1 MRVSD
6 ALKMRVKQPY
16 ERLVPARR
24 LGRGTRDQ
32 QKRGPAALKVV
43 LDVGVGGS
51 GHRHGALLS
60 LKGRLAPAR
69 YRNFDAHVKEEAVI
83 PPFRARGARPSCTGA
98 EASACPEWVGL
109 VWEERKG
116 ISAPQLPGE
125 RPS

>member
-6 ALKMRVKQPY
+6 ELKMRVKQPY

-24 LGRGTRDQ
+24 LGRETGDQ

-43 LDVGVGGS
+43 LDVGVGDS

-60 LKGRLAPAR
+60 LKGPLAPAR
-69 YRNFDAHVKEEAVI
+69 YRNFYAHVQEKAVI
-83 PPFRARGARPSCTGA
+83 PQFRAREARPSGTEA
-98 EASACPEWVGL
+98 EARAGPAGGGWVWGDT
-109 VWEERKG
+109 KG